1 MLSKFNFQA
10 VPNAKEAKANLW
22 KPNEGTL
29 VEVCCEEDGL
39 KGAWFAAT
47 IIKTLEREKFL
58 IQYKKLRTDDDS
70 KFLTEEVDK
79 KNMRPYPPEAV
90 KVGDFKLNEEVD
102 AWCNDGWWEG
112 VICKI
117 LRGRRYRVYFR
128 GTEDYMSFK
137 HSELRPRQ
145 EWIDETWVMAS
156 QPKLADASS

>member
-1 MLSKFNFQA
+1 M
-10 VPNAKEAKANLW
+10 
-22 KPNEGTL
+22 
-29 VEVCCEEDGL
+29 

-47 IIKTLEREKFL
+47 IIRTLERDKFL

-70 KFLTEEVDK
+70 EFLTEEVDK

-117 LRGRRYRVYFR
+117 LRGRRYRVFFR
-128 GTEDYMSFK
+128 GTGDYMSLK
-137 HSELRPRQ
+137 QSELRPRQ
-145 EWIDETWVMAS
+145 EWIDETWLMAS
-156 QPKLADASS
+156 QPKLPDASS